1 MQDHPVLGQVALG
14 YSPIIDRQRNVV
26 ATRLTVFAEPGSTPP
41 DALALLYLLGRSR
54 PAVANWRSR
63 CARRMAL
70 QRAVKLRHPRSRRR
84 RCR

>member
-41 DALALLYLLGRSR
+41 DALALLYLLGEVWPVAAGGGELALTLRALDG
-54 PAVANWRSR
+54 PAAGREAPASQV
-63 CARRMAL
+63 
-70 QRAVKLRHPRSRRR
+70 
-84 RCR
+84 